1 MRPSLRFLGLV
12 MVGWVGL
19 RSVMLGA
26 IPGGEMFRLKAK
38 PAAAAAPPI
47 IATEFAPIDGPV
59 TGLEAPPP
67 MLAVAPPPPV
77 AVRAARAPPAY
88 YAAYEGPP
96 QPLPMPPPRP
106 RAPFYLASA
115 PEPRFYTPIPTL
127 DQWPLSSIAAATSS
141 PLGIRPPAPGQ
152 SAPAVALPARMD
164 RWQLT
169 AWAMLRARQ
178 GLVSAPSGLASGS
191 TLGASQGGARIA
203 YNFTPQVAATLR
215 TTNTIGRRGGEVAL
229 GGRIQPVRGIPVW
242 VTAERRVALGKYG
255 GGRNAFA
262 LFFEGGLWDRPLPLD
277 FRLDAYFQGGV
288 VGLKRR
294 DAFVDGAV
302 TFTRPVYR
310 NFSAGVGVWGGA
322 QPGVYRVDAGPRVTM
337 AVRDNLRVHLDY
349 RQRLAG
355 NAEPGS
361 GPTLTLAGDF

>member
-26 IPGGEMFRLKAK
+26 IPGAEMFRLRTN
-38 PAAAAAPPI
+38 PAATPPI
-47 IATEFAPIDGPV
+47 VATEFAPLDGPAQAI
-59 TGLEAPPP
+59 EASSP
-67 MLAVAPPPPV
+67 MLAAAPVPSMAMRPPPV
-77 AVRAARAPPAY
+77 PAAY
-88 YAAYEGPP
+88 YAEYEAPA
-96 QPLPMPPPRP
+96 PLPLPPPRP

-141 PLGIRPPAPGQ
+141 PLGIRPPGPRQ
-152 SAPAVALPARMD
+152 SAPVAALPARLD

-169 AWAMLRARQ
+169 AWALLRARQ

-203 YNFTPQVAATLR
+203 YNFTRQVAATLR
-215 TTNTIGRRGGEVAL
+215 TTNTIGQRGGEVAL
-229 GGRIQPVRGIPVW
+229 GARVQPVGGIPVW
-242 VTAERRVALGKYG
+242 VTAERRIALGKYG

-310 NFSAGVGVWGGA
+310 NFSAGLGVWGGA